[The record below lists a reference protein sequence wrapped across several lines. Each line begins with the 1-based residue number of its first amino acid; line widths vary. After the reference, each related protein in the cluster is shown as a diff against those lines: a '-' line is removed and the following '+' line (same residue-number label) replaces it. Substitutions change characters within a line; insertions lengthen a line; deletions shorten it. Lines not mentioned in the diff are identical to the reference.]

1 MMYLLHIAH
10 AYSAIIA
17 MCDSCGYP
25 SLDLR
30 TRADIN
36 TASLNM
42 ADDARCGTSIHGQEA
57 QLCLSRMYTFRHAN
71 RPWPGPALSGRGVLA
86 WPGAA
91 LGLVGPVGPV
101 GGSGDRQEGREGLP
115 GAAWPVLTRGP
126 GRAGLMTA
134 GPVGLGTRQICTIY
148 LNSK

>member
-1 MMYLLHIAH
+1 MMCLFSAH
-10 AYSAIIA
+10 AYSAI

-57 QLCLSRMYTFRHAN
+57 QLCLSRMYTFAGQLLLDLRVV
-71 RPWPGPALSGRGVLA
+71 R
-86 WPGAA
+86 AA
-91 LGLVGPVGPV
+91 PIHRSTVASLRV
-101 GGSGDRQEGREGLP
+101 
-115 GAAWPVLTRGP
+115 T
-126 GRAGLMTA
+126 
-134 GPVGLGTRQICTIY
+134 GTRVRHNMACGAP
-148 LNSK
+148 